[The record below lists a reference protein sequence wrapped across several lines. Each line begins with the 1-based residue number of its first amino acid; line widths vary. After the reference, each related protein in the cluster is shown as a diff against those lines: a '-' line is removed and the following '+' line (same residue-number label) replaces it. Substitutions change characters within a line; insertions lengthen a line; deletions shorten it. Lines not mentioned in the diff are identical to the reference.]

1 MLLRFQKR
9 RNLLIKSVIWKS
21 AEKERCIQMHMNG
34 ATAREIGIA
43 ISRSRN
49 SVIGFLNR
57 AGYARPR
64 VVKPKVEALP
74 KPKERVKSATVI
86 RINPITKG
94 AFVPKPEPILVHYTV
109 PLIERDMTYECAWII
124 GEVNGGNSR
133 CCGQVIYR
141 KSLCKAHH
149 DVAYE
154 RRVIFSSKPKR
165 EFTFSGR
172 LG

>member
-1 MLLRFQKR
+1 M
-9 RNLLIKSVIWKS
+9 IKSVIWKS

-57 AGYARPR
+57 AGYARPK
-64 VVKPKVEALP
+64 VVKPKVEELP

-94 AFVPKPEPILVHYTV
+94 AFVPKPEPIIPHDTV

-124 GEVNGGNSR
+124 GSVNGGNSR
-133 CCGQVIYR
+133 CCGQMIYR

-154 RRVIFSSKPKR
+154 RHVIFNRKPKR

>member
-1 MLLRFQKR
+1 MLLRFQNG

-57 AGYARPR
+57 AGYARPKAT
-64 VVKPKVEALP
+64 KPKVEELP

-94 AFVPKPEPILVHYTV
+94 AFVPKPEPIIPHDTV
-109 PLIERDMTYECAWII
+109 PLIERDMTYQCAWIV
-124 GEVNGGNSR
+124 GSVNGGNSR
-133 CCGQVIYR
+133 CCGQMIYR

-154 RRVIFSSKPKR
+154 RRVIFGSKPKR

>member
-1 MLLRFQKR
+1 M
-9 RNLLIKSVIWKS
+9 IKSVIWKS

-57 AGYARPR
+57 AGYARSR

-86 RINPITKG
+86 RINPVTKG

-109 PLIERDMTYECAWII
+109 PLIERNMTYQCAWII

-141 KSLCKAHH
+141 KSLCEAHH

-154 RRVIFSSKPKR
+154 RQNLRGARIR
-165 EFTFSGR
+165 GR
-172 LG
+172 YYRHKGERHA

>member
-1 MLLRFQKR
+1 MLLRFQNG

-57 AGYARPR
+57 AGYARPKAT
-64 VVKPKVEALP
+64 KPKVEELP

-94 AFVPKPEPILVHYTV
+94 AFVPKPEPIIPHNTV
-109 PLIERDMTYECAWII
+109 PLIERDMTYQCAWIV
-124 GEVNGGNSR
+124 GSVNGGNSR
-133 CCGQVIYR
+133 CCGQMIYR

-154 RRVIFSSKPKR
+154 RHSMPYRKFNLVKR
-165 EFTFSGR
+165 HA
-172 LG
+172 

>member
-1 MLLRFQKR
+1 MLLRFQNG

-57 AGYARPR
+57 AGYARPKAT
-64 VVKPKVEALP
+64 KPKVEELP

-94 AFVPKPEPILVHYTV
+94 AFVPKPEPIIPRDTV
-109 PLIERDMTYECAWII
+109 PLIERDMTCQCAWII
-124 GEVNGGNSR
+124 GSVNGGNSR
-133 CCGQVIYR
+133 CCGQIIYR
-141 KSLCKAHH
+141 RSLCKTHH

-154 RRVIFSSKPKR
+154 RRYMPYRKFNLVKR
-165 EFTFSGR
+165 HA
-172 LG
+172 